1 MIFIFEQD
9 VTKNQA
15 IYIIKCN
22 GIKGY
27 SKLNKKDL
35 VRLINV
41 HYAAKFCIRKYMI
54 NRNKSKEYVNDIDPL
69 TLNNIKPPCF
79 EIEITKNKIYRYN
92 MISFYSYIV
101 KTGKFSDPYTDTE
114 FTDEHLKIMD
124 KQLFNAG
131 YMKTS
136 LFSIKNN
143 PNKQKYYKK
152 QLEKE
157 NYLLGMDRQI
167 GGLLTE
173 ICDNLSQQYQGNNE
187 HVGYYNI
194 VDVFIPNFI
203 YLIEQ
208 IKLLDI
214 EYTRNCIRD
223 YISWVKKQNVPL
235 GNIITNMLS
244 NELKCIS

>member
-1 MIFIFEQD
+1 
-9 VTKNQA
+9 
-15 IYIIKCN
+15 
-22 GIKGY
+22 
-27 SKLNKKDL
+27 
-35 VRLINV
+35 
-41 HYAAKFCIRKYMI
+41 
-54 NRNKSKEYVNDIDPL
+54 
-69 TLNNIKPPCF
+69 
-79 EIEITKNKIYRYN
+79 
-92 MISFYSYIV
+92 
-101 KTGKFSDPYTDTE
+101 
-114 FTDEHLKIMD
+114 
-124 KQLFNAG
+124 
-131 YMKTS
+131 
-136 LFSIKNN
+136 
-143 PNKQKYYKK
+143 
-152 QLEKE
+152 
-157 NYLLGMDRQI
+157 MDRQI